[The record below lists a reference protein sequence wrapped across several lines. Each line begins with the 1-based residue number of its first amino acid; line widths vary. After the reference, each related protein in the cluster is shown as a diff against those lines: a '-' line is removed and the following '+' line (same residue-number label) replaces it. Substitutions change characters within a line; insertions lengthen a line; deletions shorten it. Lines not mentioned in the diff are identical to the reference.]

1 MNWTIKFA
9 SHILDEAEKN
19 ELNSLYELKGK
30 EAIFRS
36 KVKWI
41 DQGGKPTKYFFNQ
54 EKKNYVTKILL

>member
-9 SHILDEAEKN
+9 SHILGEAEKN

-41 DQGGKPTKYFFNQ
+41 DQGRKPIKYFFNL
-54 EKKNYVTKILL
+54 EKKNYVTKTFL